1 LVNGLR
7 RPEPLF
13 AQGEDDEL
21 AHGGG
26 DGDLDGLAGLGQ
38 GLRLGFM
45 LALHRAATRAGMKRV
60 GERDHVWILLLPFRF
75 VENGLSLP
83 CRVSAGL
90 GVAGG
95 LQRRQAGDQAAVM
108 VQGSS

>member
-1 LVNGLR
+1 MLSRMARRRAKPGSRRIKARATASIGLIR
-7 RPEPLF
+7 RDHAVLDHHG
-13 AQGEDDEL
+13 ATGEL
-21 AHGGG
+21 APPLVHGAEDRGIPDQDRG
-26 DGDLDGLAGLGQ
+26 
-38 GLRLGFM
+38 
-45 LALHRAATRAGMKRV
+45 H
-60 GERDHVWILLLPFRF
+60 
-75 VENGLSLP
+75 GLSLP